1 MKLGFASR
9 RNELI
14 KWAISAFFVIVIMLL
29 PEQGLLTHQFKTFLA
44 ITVFCLA
51 LAAFELVPEMFI
63 AIVMPSLWIFFG
75 AAETS
80 VVMSSWVGTTM
91 LMLCGAF
98 FLGAALDD
106 CGLLRRIAY
115 TIMCKVKGS
124 YFKLLASVMIVGIV
138 LNILSNGQGYCI
150 IAPLAAGLCLSLNEM
165 KTRVGA
171 GIAAAAML
179 GGCTAH
185 AYTYQASAWGVIMKM
200 GSAYLGPT
208 EITPLSIILH
218 CWPMFFVSLFIVWVI
233 SKWYKPDKEL
243 GEIVYFQEQ
252 LALMGKM
259 TRKEK
264 ANIFVMLLVLVYI
277 FTVGIHK
284 LDVNLGFALL
294 PWLLFLPGIDGADV
308 NTFKKMNITMLF
320 FVAACMSIGAVASSM
335 GMADAIKTFCIAVL
349 QGNTSPTAIMGIVFA
364 IVFALNFLMTPLAIF
379 SLTIEPMCALA
390 VTAGLSPVPFAY
402 AVNACSEA
410 IFLPYEYV
418 PYLVIYAFGMIKST
432 DFIKINVMRSAVFFA
447 GFLII
452 LVPYWR
458 LIGLF

>member
-1 MKLGFASR
+1 MGLAGR

-14 KWAISAFFVIVIMLL
+14 KWGVSAVFAIAILLL
-29 PEQGLLTHQFKTFLA
+29 PEQGLLTGQFKTFLS
-44 ITVFCLA
+44 ITVLCLA

-63 AIVMPSLWIFFG
+63 AIVMPSLWIYFG
-75 AAETS
+75 VAETS

-124 YFKLLASVMIVGIV
+124 YFKLLLSVMVVGIV

-150 IAPLAAGLCLSLNEM
+150 IAPLAAGLCLSLNAM
-165 KTRVGA
+165 KTKVGA

-179 GGCTAH
+179 GGATSH

-200 GSAYLGPT
+200 GANYIGPT
-208 EITPLSIILH
+208 DITPLSIMIH
-218 CWPMFFVSLFIVWVI
+218 CWPMFFVSVLIVFII
-233 SKWYKPDKEL
+233 SKWYKPEEEL

-252 LALMGKM
+252 LTAMGKM

-264 ANIFVMLLVLVYI
+264 ANIFVMALVLIYI
-277 FTVGIHK
+277 FTVGVHK
-284 LDVNLGFALL
+284 LDVNLGFAIL

-320 FVAACMSIGAVASSM
+320 FIASCMSIGAVASSM
-335 GMADAIKTFCIAVL
+335 GMADAIKEFCVMVL

-364 IVFALNFLMTPLAIF
+364 IVFVLNFLMTPLAIF
-379 SLTIEPMCALA
+379 SLVIEPMCSLA
-390 VTAGLSPVPFAY
+390 VTAGLSPIPFAY

-418 PYLVIYAFGMIKST
+418 PYLVIYAFGMIKSV
-432 DFIKINVMRSAVFFA
+432 DFIKINIMRSVIFFG
-447 GFLII
+447 GFLLI
-452 LVPYWR
+452 LVPYWM